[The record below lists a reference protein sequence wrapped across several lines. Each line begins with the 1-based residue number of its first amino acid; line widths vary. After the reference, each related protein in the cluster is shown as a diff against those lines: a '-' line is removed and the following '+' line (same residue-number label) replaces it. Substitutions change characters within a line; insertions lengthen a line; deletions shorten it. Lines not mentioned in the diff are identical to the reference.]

1 MNVHAIPDPLGA
13 HADVFPAER
22 RLYYGGGWHDPKA
35 GGTLAVTAPASGH
48 DLGTVSAAD
57 AADLDLAV
65 AAAHKG
71 QREWKAL
78 APLARARVLRAV
90 IDRIRAHR
98 DELAMLD
105 AIDCGNPL
113 KGMLF
118 DVDLGTTLLEYFTGL
133 APEVKG
139 ETIPSGDGRMTFVR
153 REPIGVVARI
163 IPFNHPMMFVLAK
176 MGAPLVAGNAVIFK
190 PSEHTPLAALRIAEL
205 IGDLFPAGLFS
216 VLNGDGRLGAAMAE
230 HPGIGNVSLV
240 GSATTGRA
248 VMRAGASTLKRLT
261 LELGGKNALI
271 MWPDADIDK
280 AVAGAVKGMNLGWTG
295 GQSCGSTSRVLVH
308 DSIHDEVV
316 ERLAAAF
323 DAVKLGDPTSP
334 ETEMG
339 CMSTRPQFDKV
350 MSYIEAGRQDGA
362 RMVAGGAVPDHLSEG
377 LFVRPAVF
385 SDVTP
390 GMRIAS
396 EEVFGPLLSV
406 LRWHDEEEMFA
417 LANSVEYGLTASIW
431 TRDINTAMRAVERL
445 DAGYVWINNS
455 SDHYAGAPFGGLKQ
469 SGIGREEC
477 LDEILGYTE
486 QKTVAITFGN

>member
-1 MNVHAIPDPLGA
+1 M
-13 HADVFPAER
+13 
-22 RLYYGGGWHDPKA
+22 
-35 GGTLAVTAPASGH
+35 AVSAPASGH
-48 DLGTVSAAD
+48 DLGAVAAAD

-65 AAAHKG
+65 TAAHKA

-78 APLARARVLRAV
+78 APLARAKALRAV
-90 IDRIRAHR
+90 AERVRANR
-98 DELAMLD
+98 DELALLD

-113 KGMLF
+113 KGMLY
-118 DVDLGTTLLEYFTGL
+118 DVDLGTTLLEYFAGL

-139 ETIPSGDGRMTFVR
+139 ETIPSGDGRVTFVR
-153 REPIGVVARI
+153 REPIGIVARI
-163 IPFNHPMMFVLAK
+163 VPFNHPLMFVLSK

-205 IGDLFPAGLFS
+205 VGDLLPAGLFS

-230 HPGIGNVSLV
+230 HPAIGNVSLV

-261 LELGGKNALI
+261 LELGGKNALVI
-271 MWPDADIDK
+271 WPDADIEK
-280 AVAGAVKGMNLGWTG
+280 AVSGAVKGMNLGWTG
-295 GQSCGSTSRVLVH
+295 GQSCGSASRVLVH
-308 DSIHDEVV
+308 ESIHDEVV
-316 ERLAAAF
+316 ARLAVAF
-323 DAVKLGDPTSP
+323 DAVKLGDPTNI

-339 CMSTRPQFDKV
+339 CMCTRPQYEKV
-350 MSYIEAGRQDGA
+350 LSFMDAGQREGA
-362 RMVAGGAVPDHLSEG
+362 RLVTGGMVPDHLSAG
-377 LFVRPAVF
+377 FFVRPAVF

-406 LRWHDEEEMFA
+406 IKWSDEEDMFA

-445 DAGYVWINNS
+445 EAGYVWVNNS
-455 SDHYAGAPFGGLKQ
+455 SDHYPGAPFGGLKQ

-486 QKTVAITFGN
+486 QKTVAITFGK